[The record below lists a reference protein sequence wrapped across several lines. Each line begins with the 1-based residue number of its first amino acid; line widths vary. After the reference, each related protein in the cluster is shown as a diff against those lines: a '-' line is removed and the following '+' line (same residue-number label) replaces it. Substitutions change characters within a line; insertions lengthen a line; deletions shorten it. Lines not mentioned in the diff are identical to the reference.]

1 MILSETSAPQ
11 AQAKAERQALGPRLR
26 RAKLAGLA
34 LVLALPVASRAAD
47 LPPSPPAVVE
57 PLPPAPSGLEFS
69 LTLYGWAS
77 GIYGKVRTLPPLP
90 TVKINLPFDKV
101 LQHLDGGLMGAAE
114 LKSGRFLLL
123 TDFIAAKISGGKEFG
138 RSIAGIFLGTGIKVE
153 STTITGLAAAG
164 YRVIDDPRYVV
175 DGFVGVRGFNADNVL
190 TLDFVRLPSINY
202 GKTESWAAPAVGGRV
217 RFGFA
222 DNWYFS
228 TIGFVGGTDPKSNYF
243 WDVFSG
249 VGYAFNERYS
259 VFLGYRAMK
268 VDYRNGNFLYNVIQQ
283 GPVTGLNIRF

>member
-1 MILSETSAPQ
+1 MTLSERTASQWRTEPGRPAF
-11 AQAKAERQALGPRLR
+11 RPRLHHV
-26 RAKLAGLA
+26 ALAGLA
-34 LVLALPVASRAAD
+34 LALSTGARAAD
-47 LPPSPPAVVE
+47 LPAPAPAVVE
-57 PLPPAPSGLEFS
+57 LPPPAAPGLEFS

-77 GIYGKVRTLPPLP
+77 GIYGKARTLPPLP

-101 LQHLDGGLMGAAE
+101 LQHLDGGAMLAAE

-138 RSIAGIFLGTGIKVE
+138 RSIAGIFFGTGIKVA
-153 STTITGLAAAG
+153 STTVTGLAAVG
-164 YRVIDDPRYVV
+164 YRVIDDPRYIV
-175 DGFVGVRGFNADNVL
+175 DGFAGVRGFYADNVL

-202 GKTESWAAPAVGGRV
+202 GKTENWATPAVGGRV
-217 RFGFA
+217 RFSFA

-228 TIGFVGGTDPKSNYF
+228 TIGFVGVADPKSNYF

-259 VFLGYRAMK
+259 AFLGYRAMK
-268 VDYRNGNFLYNVIQQ
+268 VDYRSGNFIYNVIQQ
-283 GPVTGLNIRF
+283 GPVAGLNIRF